1 MLFTRQKKQ
10 LISWKSIGWKGNKK
24 SIVMDKSEI
33 MAVVTT
39 IREQLITLTNS
50 NVLFSWG
57 IQGFVATIFNEMATL
72 KFRVNGRLFKGDV
85 LICYNT
91 LDYYE
96 IYLSNEDGSKCICNE
111 AYYDNLGDIIDTAIE
126 SGTNKKEYEEFC
138 HGEWFK
144 LLSGQI

>member
-1 MLFTRQKKQ
+1 
-10 LISWKSIGWKGNKK
+10 
-24 SIVMDKSEI
+24 MDKSEI

-57 IQGFVATIFNEMATL
+57 IQGFVATIFKEMATL
-72 KFRVNGRLFKGDV
+72 KFRVNGRLFKGNV

-96 IYLSNEDGSKCICNE
+96 IYLSNENGSKCICNE
-111 AYYDNLGDIIDTAIE
+111 AYFDNLSEIIDTAIE
-126 SGTNKKEYEEFC
+126 SGTDQKEYEEFC
-138 HGEWFK
+138 RGEWFK